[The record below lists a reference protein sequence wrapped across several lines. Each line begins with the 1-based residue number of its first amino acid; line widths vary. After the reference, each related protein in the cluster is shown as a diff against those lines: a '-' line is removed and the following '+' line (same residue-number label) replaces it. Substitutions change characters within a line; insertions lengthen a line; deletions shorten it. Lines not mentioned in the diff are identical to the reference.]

1 MSSPYAKSKQR
12 LEKIGYRVGK
22 CEHWNHFAKIR
33 QDLYGCIDLIA
44 MRPGEALL
52 AVQPTDITS
61 VSKRMAK
68 AHQTAIDW
76 VSTGNRFEVHGWT
89 AKSKKPPRV
98 MAMRQDGSW
107 WDVNKIEE

>member
-76 VSTGNRFEVHGWT
+76 VSTGNRFEVWGWT
-89 AKSKKPPRV
+89 PKSKKPPRV
-98 MAMRQDGSW
+98 MVMTGAGEWVAVKELD
-107 WDVNKIEE
+107 